1 MSPSS
6 TPTKFLRT
14 DLQGAGPVLAS
25 LWHQDAVR
33 ETGFDASTWLSPCER
48 AELAAIT
55 HDKRR
60 REWIAARA
68 AMKDLLVRAG
78 FARAPGEV
86 SVRKDSLGAPRAV
99 VWEPD
104 TLRYAETACSIS
116 HCAPFVLCAALP
128 VRGARVGVDIQRR
141 TWRLARMG
149 RKFMAPGDRMLDKD
163 DQSGDETAL
172 WSFKESTSKLLG
184 TGWACGFKS
193 IVCVETAP
201 GVCETTVPGGE
212 CLPGAYFWFGQH
224 VVTLVWDDSSAAA
237 PHAQAP
243 ARRRGFWET
252 LRARRALG
260 ARRALREREA
270 RAIAAAKAAAQPA
283 AAVANSADSAA
294 AAETGAEVDSA
305 DLAFDF
311 D

>member
-1 MSPSS
+1 MDRFAFASCVPFGSGGA
-6 TPTKFLRT
+6 
-14 DLQGAGPVLAS
+14 LQGGAA
-25 LWHQDAVR
+25 
-33 ETGFDASTWLSPCER
+33 ER
-48 AELAAIT
+48 SGLLFRAADQRAAPAELLAEIEALLGLAA
-55 HDKRR
+55 
-60 REWIAARA
+60 
-68 AMKDLLVRAG
+68 
-78 FARAPGEV
+78 
-86 SVRKDSLGAPRAV
+86 
-99 VWEPD
+99 PD

-193 IVCVETAP
+193 IVCVETSP

-270 RAIAAAKAAAQPA
+270 RTIAAATAAAQPA

-294 AAETGAEVDSA
+294 AAETGAEVDAA
-305 DLAFDF
+305 DLSFDF